1 MDDIEHFSDK
11 AYQIIYIYIYILT
24 LYVSFRNVLY
34 KC

>member
-11 AYQIIYIYIYILT
+11 AYQIIYIYILT